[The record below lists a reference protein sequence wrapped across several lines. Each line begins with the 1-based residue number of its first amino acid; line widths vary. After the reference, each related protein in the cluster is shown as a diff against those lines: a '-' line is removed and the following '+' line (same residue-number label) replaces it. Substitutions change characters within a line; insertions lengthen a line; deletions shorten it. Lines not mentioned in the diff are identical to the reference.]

1 MVGARILHL
10 IAASLPFISPSY
22 SHIKHAGTNG
32 SGGRAAGVSR
42 CFQFAHFIGIFRL
55 YFQPAFHK
63 FCHVKG
69 VFRVRIR
76 QVLILWV
83 LRNVEFVTEKR
94 PYPLHLQNTFAA
106 VHHRKFI
113 RRHQL
118 FATMSSDEFKNGQ
131 KNSPSPGR
139 RRTIMLLFSCHLD
152 FSHKIIS
159 NPDFLFLFPINFW
172 DFTSQ
177 NMAN

>member
-1 MVGARILHL
+1 MPPFLFGGCVLVGQIYFVYVKGFVGLYDCRTGGHIPFNVKSVFLVEVGKVFVVRVLRYIVL
-10 IAASLPFISPSY
+10 IAEKGA
-22 SHIKHAGTNG
+22 HA
-32 SGGRAAGVSR
+32 A
-42 CFQFAHFIGIFRL
+42 Q
-55 YFQPAFHK
+55 
-63 FCHVKG
+63 
-69 VFRVRIR
+69 
-76 QVLILWV
+76 
-83 LRNVEFVTEKR
+83 
-94 PYPLHLQNTFAA
+94 LQNTFSS
-106 VHHRKFI
+106 VHNCDFVLC
-113 RRHQL
+113 HQL

>member
-1 MVGARILHL
+1 MSLFCKQGFRDTKAFFCLLGKLPNPLRTLP
-10 IAASLPFISPSY
+10 AASGCASVPDALTAVPAKEKSPVQNEHYTHTAPDFPSSTTLSIFFFLPHFLLMQLLFFLLVP
-22 SHIKHAGTNG
+22 
-32 SGGRAAGVSR
+32 
-42 CFQFAHFIGIFRL
+42 FQDF
-55 YFQPAFHK
+55 
-63 FCHVKG
+63 
-69 VFRVRIR
+69 
-76 QVLILWV
+76 
-83 LRNVEFVTEKR
+83 
-94 PYPLHLQNTFAA
+94 
-106 VHHRKFI
+106 
-113 RRHQL
+113 

>member
-1 MVGARILHL
+1 MIRRVLRACLRCQFFRRDLIVGVQL
-10 IAASLPFISPSY
+10 S
-22 SHIKHAGTNG
+22 GTYRQ
-32 SGGRAAGVSR
+32 SCRQV
-42 CFQFAHFIGIFRL
+42 FL
-55 YFQPAFHK
+55 Y
-63 FCHVKG
+63 VKG
-69 VFRVRIR
+69 VLFVKIRKIFVIRVFGN
-76 QVLILWV
+76 VILPGQ
-83 LRNVEFVTEKR
+83 EGTHA
-94 PYPLHLQNTFAA
+94 PDLQEAFSA
-106 VHHRKFI
+106 VHHRKLVNG
-113 RRHQL
+113 HQI

>member
-1 MVGARILHL
+1 MVITYGTRTLFKREGAWG
-10 IAASLPFISPSY
+10 
-22 SHIKHAGTNG
+22 HA
-32 SGGRAAGVSR
+32 
-42 CFQFAHFIGIFRL
+42 I
-55 YFQPAFHK
+55 
-63 FCHVKG
+63 
-69 VFRVRIR
+69 
-76 QVLILWV
+76 
-83 LRNVEFVTEKR
+83 
-94 PYPLHLQNTFAA
+94 
-106 VHHRKFI
+106 
-113 RRHQL
+113 

>member
-1 MVGARILHL
+1 MLDFTKELCPDRPL
-10 IAASLPFISPSY
+10 IHPTSQTKNCRF
-22 SHIKHAGTNG
+22 
-32 SGGRAAGVSR
+32 GR
-42 CFQFAHFIGIFRL
+42 
-55 YFQPAFHK
+55 Y
-63 FCHVKG
+63 
-69 VFRVRIR
+69 
-76 QVLILWV
+76 
-83 LRNVEFVTEKR
+83 VE
-94 PYPLHLQNTFAA
+94 
-106 VHHRKFI
+106 I
-113 RRHQL
+113 

>member
-1 MVGARILHL
+1 MNQAAIIHRPTSDYIYPSSRNTLELQLITARGDADEAELW
-10 IAASLPFISPSY
+10 Y
-22 SHIKHAGTNG
+22 WMRYETD
-32 SGGRAAGVSR
+32 
-42 CFQFAHFIGIFRL
+42 
-55 YFQPAFHK
+55 PAK
-63 FCHVKG
+63 
-69 VFRVRIR
+69 
-76 QVLILWV
+76 
-83 LRNVEFVTEKR
+83 
-94 PYPLHLQNTFAA
+94 
-106 VHHRKFI
+106 I
-113 RRHQL
+113 RRQRLHAHQL

>member
-1 MVGARILHL
+1 MFGNVKLIGEERSYPSKLHD
-10 IAASLPFISPSY
+10 ALPSV
-22 SHIKHAGTNG
+22 HDCN
-32 SGGRAAGVSR
+32 
-42 CFQFAHFIGIFRL
+42 
-55 YFQPAFHK
+55 
-63 FCHVKG
+63 
-69 VFRVRIR
+69 
-76 QVLILWV
+76 LILAH
-83 LRNVEFVTEKR
+83 K
-94 PYPLHLQNTFAA
+94 
-106 VHHRKFI
+106 
-113 RRHQL
+113 L